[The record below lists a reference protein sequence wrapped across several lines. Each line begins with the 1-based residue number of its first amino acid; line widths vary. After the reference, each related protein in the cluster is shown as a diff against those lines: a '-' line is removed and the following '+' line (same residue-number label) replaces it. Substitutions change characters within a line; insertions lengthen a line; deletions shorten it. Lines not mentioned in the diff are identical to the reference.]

1 MTPTEFIAVINDTLE
16 MNYEAVE
23 IVGEVASF
31 KVNQGKWVFFD
42 IKDEES
48 SIPCFMTLWSLRQP
62 LEDGMKVRIR
72 GVPKLTKRGKFSVTV
87 SAVQPVGEGSLKKA
101 FEMLKKKLASEGL
114 FNPARKRG
122 ITEHLTRL
130 GVISSTQAAGYA
142 DFVKIINARWG
153 GMKVF
158 TAHTQV
164 QGMDAPDQIMRALQ
178 YFNER
183 GDVQMI
189 AILRGGGSADDLSCF
204 NDEKLVRA
212 VAASKIP
219 VICGIGHEVD
229 ESLCDLACDV
239 RASTPSNAAEMLT
252 PDRNVVKEGLKN
264 NMRLLAQNVVDGIDN
279 AKNDNRGKVEKISRG
294 LLTKYIEPK
303 LNEVQKIIIDVL
315 KNIKREFEMR
325 ENYVKQKKMMLEALN
340 PEVVLRQGYAIL
352 AGKVSPGNV
361 VKITTYDAEI
371 ITLVQEIIK
380 RRKDE

>member
-72 GVPKLTKRGKFSVTV
+72 GVPKLTKWGKFSVTV

-122 ITEHLTRL
+122 IPEHLTRL

-264 NMRLLAQNVVDGIDN
+264 NMWLLAQNVVDGIDN

-325 ENYVKQKKMMLEALN
+325 ENYVKQKKVMLEALN